1 MNRTRDSHCRGRNKS
16 ARGPRLPA
24 GARVPQ
30 QRAGQH
36 TSIQQLQEWPSRGRC
51 AALSEVR
58 GQRCSALLLSFLNFP
73 CSFRRQQAG
82 FLLPRHRGSSCPH
95 DTPDGCS
102 STGPTWPGLTL
113 RGLLLRRH
121 SCTAGSATLTRGLGH
136 ARKALHPGSWQAGL
150 PLIPRLLRQT
160 CGSLAIHAMRGAPS
174 WSSSRQSGSRDQLG
188 PFACGTACDARAAL
202 EWHLLR
208 VVVRQQHVVLTPVRA

>member
-95 DTPDGCS
+95 DTPAGCS

-136 ARKALHPGSWQAGL
+136 AGKASTLVVGKLGC
-150 PLIPRLLRQT
+150 LLFPDF
-160 CGSLAIHAMRGAPS
+160 CGKRAAQLQYLQGAPS
-174 WSSSRQSGSRDQLG
+174 WPPAGSRAAVTSWAPLPAAQHAMSVLLWS
-188 PFACGTACDARAAL
+188 GTC
-202 EWHLLR
+202 
-208 VVVRQQHVVLTPVRA
+208 